1 MTNKKGFLNLFGP
14 AKKKEIQLVRVFFLQ
29 VIVAVSFMFIVV
41 LLLWIKREKTTFER
55 ENIELQQEFLNAQKD
70 NIKKETERAVNYI
83 NYQISQTDTAIR
95 LKLKKRVELAHNIA
109 SSIYNKNKNRSS
121 QESIKS
127 QIKEA
132 LRPIRFDDGRGYFF
146 IGSLSGYEILYPV
159 RPEFE
164 GKYVYNLQDNLGSY
178 VMQDELKVVT
188 TKGEGFV
195 TNYWT
200 RPGLDSSMAFKKIS
214 YVKLLKPLGWYIGTG
229 DYYEDFTREIQQD
242 VIDWLSSYRFGNE
255 GYIFVNTYDGD
266 AIITDGKKAEKKRN
280 LWNLEDPNGIKVI
293 QEERRAIKNPEG
305 DFIYYSW
312 KKLTSDE
319 IGQKISFVKGVPE
332 WKWMVGAGVYLEEIN
347 EVLLTKRETL
357 KASIKKDV
365 LFITL
370 WLSVLLIFI
379 CIFALFLSRK
389 TKATID
395 SFVQFFKKASH
406 ENVLIDESKINFSE
420 FKIIGR
426 SINQVITEIKES
438 KLQSQEKEARYEKLF
453 EESPEA
459 IAFLDKDGV
468 IQRINST
475 FTKLFDFK
483 NSECVHKKLDEL
495 IVPEE
500 LRTEAS
506 IYSSNFKDGYS
517 KQIEA
522 IRLTKNK
529 KKVFVSIIGTPIL
542 VNENLIG
549 YYVIYRN
556 ISEQKTFEQQ
566 LYESKIKAEESD
578 RLKTSFLTN
587 LSHEIRTPLNAIIG
601 FSTLLNTKEVS
612 REDQKEYLRLL
623 GNSGKLLLEI
633 IDNIIDISKI
643 ESANL
648 SVNKTNSNINT
659 MLDELLID
667 FKEHKDNSKL
677 NAIDLTLHKAIHD
690 KELYILTDIKRL
702 RQIFT
707 NLLDNALK
715 FTSKGKVEFGYKLN
729 ENEILCFVKDTG
741 IGIKDDEVEFIFD
754 RFRQADESTTRKYGG
769 TGVGL
774 ALTKSLVELLGGKIW
789 VESLTGQGA
798 KFYFTIPYE
807 VSKKKEN
814 TTLKN
819 NQFKKKNWHDKT
831 ILVAEDVEANYKL
844 LHSYLANT
852 RATIKW
858 AKNGLEA
865 LQIVENNPRIDL
877 ILMDINMPVM
887 NGHEALQEIQSKGYT
902 VPVIAQTAYATE
914 DQHDEI
920 LNLGYSDYIL
930 KPITLGLLIQK
941 ISKFLS

>member
-1 MTNKKGFLNLFGP
+1 MTNKKGLFNLFGL
-14 AKKKEIQLVRVFFLQ
+14 AKKKEIQLVRIFFLQ
-29 VIVAVSFMFIVV
+29 VIVAVSIMLIVV
-41 LLLWIKREKTTFER
+41 LLLWIKREKNTLER
-55 ENIELQQEFLNAQKD
+55 ETVKLQQDYLNTQKE

-95 LKLKKRVELAHNIA
+95 LKLKKRVEMAHNIA
-109 SSIYNKNKNRSS
+109 TSIYHKNKNSS
-121 QESIKS
+121 SIESIKS

-164 GKYVYNLQDNLGSY
+164 GKYVYNLQDDLGSY
-178 VMQDELKVVT
+178 VMQDELSVVT

-214 YVKLLKPLGWYIGTG
+214 YVKLLKPLDWYIGTG
-229 DYYEDFTREIQQD
+229 DYYADFTQEIQQE
-242 VIDWLSSYRFGNE
+242 IINWLSSYRFGNE

-266 AIITDGKKAEKKRN
+266 AIISNGKKVVKKKN
-280 LWNLEDPNGIKVI
+280 LWNLEDPNGVKVI
-293 QEERRAIKNPEG
+293 QEERRAVKNPEG

-319 IGQKISFVKGVPE
+319 ISQKISFVKGVPE

-347 EVLLTKRETL
+347 EVLLAKKEALR
-357 KASIKKDV
+357 ASIKKDV
-365 LFITL
+365 LLITI
-370 WLSVLLIFI
+370 WLSTLLLFI
-379 CIFALFLSRK
+379 YILTLFLSRK
-389 TKATID
+389 TKTTID
-395 SFVQFFKKASH
+395 SFIQFFKKASH

-438 KLQSQEKEARYEKLF
+438 KLQNQEKEARYEKLF

-468 IQRINST
+468 IQRINSA
-475 FTKLFDFK
+475 FTKLFGF
-483 NSECVHKKLDEL
+483 NNNECVLKKLDEL
-495 IVPEE
+495 IVPKE

-522 IRLTKNK
+522 IRLTKDMA
-529 KKVFVSIIGTPIL
+529 KVFVSIIGTPIL

-556 ISEQKTFEQQ
+556 ITEQKTFEQQ

-667 FKEHKDNSKL
+667 FKEHKDNIKL
-677 NAIDLTLHKAIHD
+677 DSIDLTLHKAIQD
-690 KELYILTDIKRL
+690 KELYIYTDIKRL
-702 RQIFT
+702 KQIFT

-729 ENEILCFVKDTG
+729 ENEVLCFVKDTG

-789 VESLTGQGA
+789 VESKTGQGA

-807 VSKKKEN
+807 VSKKKK
-814 TTLKN
+814 TTAPQN
-819 NQFKKKNWHDKT
+819 NQYKKTNWKDKT

-844 LHSYLANT
+844 LHSYLAYT
-852 RATIKW
+852 KATIKW
-858 AKNGLEA
+858 AKNGQEA
-865 LQIVENNPRIDL
+865 LQIIENNPHINL

-887 NGHEALQEIQSKGYT
+887 NGHEALQEILSRGYN

-914 DQHDEI
+914 EQHDEI

-930 KPITLGLLIQK
+930 KPITLGLLMQK
-941 ISKFLS
+941 ISKFLN